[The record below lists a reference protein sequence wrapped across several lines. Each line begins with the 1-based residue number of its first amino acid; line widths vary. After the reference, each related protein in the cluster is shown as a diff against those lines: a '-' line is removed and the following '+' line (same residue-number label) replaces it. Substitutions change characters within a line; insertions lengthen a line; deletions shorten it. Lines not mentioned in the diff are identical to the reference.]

1 MADIPII
8 AVVGFS
14 GTGKTTLMEKLIA
27 ELTQRGFRV
36 GTVKHHPHT
45 FEMDQPGKD
54 SWRHKRAGS
63 RVAVMSSPR
72 QIGMVMDVDHDYL
85 FDELSYFF
93 SHVDIALAEGY
104 KRSDTPKIEVFRSE
118 IHPNPVCMGDEHLV
132 ALVSDVHVDLGVPR
146 FLFGDIRGLADFLTT
161 HFGLVK
167 TRDEQKTK

>member
-8 AVVGFS
+8 SVVGFS

-63 RVAVMSSPR
+63 RIAVISSPS
-72 QIGMVMDVDHDYL
+72 QIGMVMAVDHDYSL
-85 FDELSYFF
+85 DELSYFF
-93 SHVDIALAEGY
+93 SQVDIVLAEGY
-104 KRSDTPKIEVFRSE
+104 KRGDKPKIEVFRPE

-132 ALVSDVHVDLGVPR
+132 ALVSDVHLDLGVPR
-146 FLFGDIRGLADFLTT
+146 FSLGDARGLSDFLTT
-161 HFGLVK
+161 NFGLVP
-167 TRDEQKTK
+167 TRDEHKS